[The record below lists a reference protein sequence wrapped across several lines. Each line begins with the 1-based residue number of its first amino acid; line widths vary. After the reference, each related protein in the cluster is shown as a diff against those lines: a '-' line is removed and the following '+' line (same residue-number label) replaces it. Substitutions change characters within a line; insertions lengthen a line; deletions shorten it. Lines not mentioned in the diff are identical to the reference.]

1 MAILDKIVEQHRMPV
16 LFVGSG
22 ISKRYLHN
30 YPNWEE
36 LLELSYKKITPDPY
50 AYQRHLDSLSRKFDN
65 SFEIN
70 TNLASII
77 EDEFNDAFYSHKLK
91 LRIGSKDQ
99 KWVSRN
105 ISPYKMFLS
114 HYFKK
119 INLHRNPKLH
129 AEIDQFKQL
138 KNKISAVIT
147 TNYDTF
153 LEDVIF
159 TEDYEVFCHQHELF
173 SSNSYNIAEIYKI
186 HGSVSDANSIVIT
199 KKDYDSFNRSRKLF
213 IAKMLTLFAESPIIF
228 LGYSFT
234 DTNIQEIVAD
244 FLSCLAPE
252 NMKNIEEHFVFVSY
266 KSGVEELKEIK
277 RIITTFDGSQIPITE
292 VETDNFLMLFKT
304 LNKITPGISPTRIRQ
319 TKRLVKKIVEHNVAT
334 EDVNSVLIDI
344 DDLNKVDTS
353 SMPLAIAI
361 GEKDT
366 LFSKLGYDVVP
377 VDVII
382 EDVLFDNKNLNSTSM
397 CMNRF
402 KSITSN
408 SLTPVF
414 KYVSDCTTEIKEDSK
429 LGKYIKMHDT
439 FEKIYSKN
447 ISKTLNNVPI
457 CNSLDELHG
466 EMDQTDDFNKKAG
479 ILLKNIKNFTINEVK
494 LECQNLFKV
503 YGLKN
508 YSTNF
513 KRCVMYIDLKENKES
528 K

>member
-50 AYQRHLDSLSRKFDN
+50 AYQRHLDSLSRPFDN

-119 INLHRNPKLH
+119 FNLHRNPKLH

-173 SSNSYNIAEIYKI
+173 SSNSYNIAEIYTE
-186 HGSVSDANSIVIT
+186 A
-199 KKDYDSFNRSRKLF
+199 FQ
-213 IAKMLTLFAESPIIF
+213 MLTQLLLP
-228 LGYSFT
+228 
-234 DTNIQEIVAD
+234 
-244 FLSCLAPE
+244 
-252 NMKNIEEHFVFVSY
+252 
-266 KSGVEELKEIK
+266 
-277 RIITTFDGSQIPITE
+277 
-292 VETDNFLMLFKT
+292 
-304 LNKITPGISPTRIRQ
+304 
-319 TKRLVKKIVEHNVAT
+319 KKIMI
-334 EDVNSVLIDI
+334 VLI
-344 DDLNKVDTS
+344 
-353 SMPLAIAI
+353 ARA
-361 GEKDT
+361 
-366 LFSKLGYDVVP
+366 
-377 VDVII
+377 
-382 EDVLFDNKNLNSTSM
+382 
-397 CMNRF
+397 
-402 KSITSN
+402 
-408 SLTPVF
+408 
-414 KYVSDCTTEIKEDSK
+414 
-429 LGKYIKMHDT
+429 
-439 FEKIYSKN
+439 
-447 ISKTLNNVPI
+447 
-457 CNSLDELHG
+457 
-466 EMDQTDDFNKKAG
+466 
-479 ILLKNIKNFTINEVK
+479 
-494 LECQNLFKV
+494 
-503 YGLKN
+503 N
-508 YSTNF
+508 Y
-513 KRCVMYIDLKENKES
+513 L
-528 K
+528 